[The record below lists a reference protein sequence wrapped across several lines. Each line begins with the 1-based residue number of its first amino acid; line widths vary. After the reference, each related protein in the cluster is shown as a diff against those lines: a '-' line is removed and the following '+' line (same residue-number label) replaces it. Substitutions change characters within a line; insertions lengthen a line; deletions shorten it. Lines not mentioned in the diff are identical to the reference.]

1 MEEKIVVTNHIA
13 QALTIRIIF
22 IWNRGTIVPF
32 SIRRT
37 CFETCISRASSE
49 DEENNELSVNFSLC
63 RNKVSVSRSCSNKSS
78 SDLFA
83 NQIDR
88 SVSTEKRRESK
99 VEKKT
104 NKWKCSIRF
113 AKFSTQEHRRLL
125 LILA

>member
-63 RNKVSVSRSCSNKSS
+63 HNKISVSRSCSNKYLQSNHRLICLQTKS
-78 SDLFA
+78 IDL
-83 NQIDR
+83 
-88 SVSTEKRRESK
+88 
-99 VEKKT
+99 
-104 NKWKCSIRF
+104 
-113 AKFSTQEHRRLL
+113 
-125 LILA
+125 

>member
-1 MEEKIVVTNHIA
+1 MEEKIIVTNHIA

-22 IWNRGTIVPF
+22 IWNHGTIVPF

-37 CFETCISRASSE
+37 CFETCISRASSH
-49 DEENNELSVNFSLC
+49 EENNELSVNFSLC
-63 RNKVSVSRSCSNKSS
+63 RNKVSKSCSNKSS

-88 SVSTEKRRESK
+88 SVSTEKRRESSK

>member
-37 CFETCISRASSE
+37 CFETCISRASSH
-49 DEENNELSVNFSLC
+49 EENNELSVNFSLC

-78 SDLFA
+78 FDLFA

-88 SVSTEKRRESK
+88 SVSTEKLRESSK

>member
-37 CFETCISRASSE
+37 CFETCISRASSH
-49 DEENNELSVNFSLC
+49 EENNELSVNFSLC
-63 RNKVSVSRSCSNKSS
+63 RNKVSKSCSNKSS

-88 SVSTEKRRESK
+88 SVSTEKRRIVESG
-99 VEKKT
+99 KKT

>member
-13 QALTIRIIF
+13 QVLTIRIIF

-37 CFETCISRASSE
+37 CFETCISRASSH
-49 DEENNELSVNFSLC
+49 EENNELSVNFSLC

-78 SDLFA
+78 FA

-88 SVSTEKRRESK
+88 SVSTEKRKESSK

-113 AKFSTQEHRRLL
+113 VKFSTQEHRRLL

>member
-32 SIRRT
+32 SIRRM
-37 CFETCISRASSE
+37 CFETCISRASSH
-49 DEENNELSVNFSLC
+49 EENNELSVNFSLC

-88 SVSTEKRRESK
+88 SVSTEKRRESSK
-99 VEKKT
+99 VEKKK
-104 NKWKCSIRF
+104 N
-113 AKFSTQEHRRLL
+113 E
-125 LILA
+125 

>member
-22 IWNRGTIVPF
+22 IWNRGTIVLF

-37 CFETCISRASSE
+37 CFETCISRASSH
-49 DEENNELSVNFSLC
+49 EENNELSVNFSLC
-63 RNKVSVSRSCSNKSS
+63 RNKVSKSCSNKSS
-78 SDLFA
+78 SDLFE

-88 SVSTEKRRESK
+88 SVSTEKRRESSK

-104 NKWKCSIRF
+104 NKWKCLIRF
-113 AKFSTQEHRRLL
+113 AKFSTQEHRLL

>member
-37 CFETCISRASSE
+37 CFETCISRASSH
-49 DEENNELSVNFSLC
+49 EENNELSVNFSLC
-63 RNKVSVSRSCSNKSS
+63 RNKVSKSCSNKSS

-88 SVSTEKRRESK
+88 SVSTEKRRESLK
-99 VEKKT
+99 VEKKRI
-104 NKWKCSIRF
+104 NGNV
-113 AKFSTQEHRRLL
+113 RLDL
-125 LILA
+125 PNFPPKNIVVYY

>member
-1 MEEKIVVTNHIA
+1 MEEKIIVTNHIA

-37 CFETCISRASSE
+37 CFETCISRASSH
-49 DEENNELSVNFSLC
+49 EENNELSVNFSLC
-63 RNKVSVSRSCSNKSS
+63 RNKVSKSCSNKSS

-88 SVSTEKRRESK
+88 SVSTEKRRESSK

>member
-13 QALTIRIIF
+13 QALIRIIF

-37 CFETCISRASSE
+37 CFETCISRASSH
-49 DEENNELSVNFSLC
+49 EENNELFVNFSLC

-78 SDLFA
+78 DLFA

-88 SVSTEKRRESK
+88 SVSTEKRRIVKSGK
-99 VEKKT
+99 KKT